1 MVCWC
6 GDVGCWHCYRNIW
19 RWGRGGGLVSSVFSM
34 RLGCLLACACE
45 EGEAVEKEGRCQ
57 KKSEKGF
64 SGMELEVTS
73 LVRWFSA
80 SFCMPGVTGGV

>member
-1 MVCWC
+1 
-6 GDVGCWHCYRNIW
+6 
-19 RWGRGGGLVSSVFSM
+19 M